1 MNWEVTFLGIKRV
14 SFIDCMRGFSLLG
27 ILLANLLIFQYGII
41 GKDEISGLSQ
51 LDEGALYFLKVF
63 VVDSFMPIFTLLFGF
78 SLIKLVESV
87 HRKGKKSRWVI
98 LRRSIGLLA
107 LGWLHSVIW
116 EGDILVIYGVTIP
129 LLILF
134 IHRKAKTTFI
144 WAGILFSAGILF
156 VTSTMLLY
164 GPSEV
169 SMKQQQRI
177 DTYIEKES
185 HTYVN
190 GTFAET
196 YDFRKHA
203 EMPGMEDPLVYMA
216 NVIFGLVLHLPLFLV
231 GMGLAKVRAFE
242 NMEQEKKWYMLG
254 ALLVPIGLLCKSLGL
269 MENSFSPMFS
279 MGGAMLLSLGYV
291 CLAALLYKFWHTSI
305 ISQVFECVGKLSLT
319 NYLMQSIICT
329 TIFYGYGLGLYGKLG
344 VFNGILLGLI
354 IYSLQ
359 CVASFFYLKKNK
371 RGPFEQNLHMWTHWS
386 YPHHLKQKKQAQQVV
401 C

>member
-1 MNWEVTFLGIKRV
+1 MGNSSSEYCI
-14 SFIDCMRGFSLLG
+14 
-27 ILLANLLIFQYGII
+27 
-41 GKDEISGLSQ
+41 
-51 LDEGALYFLKVF
+51 
-63 VVDSFMPIFTLLFGF
+63 
-78 SLIKLVESV
+78 
-87 HRKGKKSRWVI
+87 
-98 LRRSIGLLA
+98 A

-134 IHRKAKTTFI
+134 INRKAKTTFI
-144 WAGILFSAGILF
+144 WAGILF
-156 VTSTMLLY
+156 VTSTVLLY

-169 SMKQQQRI
+169 SMKQQQRV

-185 HTYVN
+185 YTYVH

-216 NVIFGLVLHLPLFLV
+216 KVIFGLVLHLPLFLV
-231 GMGLAKVRAFE
+231 GMGLAKIRAFE
-242 NMEQEKKWYMLG
+242 HMEQEKKWYMLG
-254 ALLVPIGLLCKSLGL
+254 VLLVPIGLLCKSLGL
-269 MENSFSPMFS
+269 MENSSSPMFS

-329 TIFYGYGLGLYGKLG
+329 TIFYGYGFGLYGKLG

-354 IYSLQ
+354 VYSLQ

-386 YPHHLKQKKQAQQVV
+386 YPNHLKQKKQAQKVV